1 MGPCV
6 EYWMSQI
13 HGNVNR
19 GYMMKRRSI
28 LQGGGLA
35 LATAAASPW
44 LSNAHA
50 ATPIVVGQTAA
61 LTGPQAGFGT
71 AMRDGIKAALQ
82 QANRAGGIGGRM
94 VSLLSMDDVG
104 DKARTEANVTE
115 LVANRQVVGLT
126 GCTTRPC
133 SEAAALLAATEGI
146 ALVGAFSGTPL
157 LYGDKAATTFT
168 TRASYERELQA
179 IVHHYRQL
187 GAERFGFVH
196 LEDARAT
203 NVPLLESILAREGGK
218 LTVTAGV
225 DRKGPGQNAAAIRTL
240 DANKPEVLIILAN
253 NAPLTGFL
261 REYAPRTL
269 VLPKMVISF
278 VDREKLLAD
287 LGKDAPGVGFSVVV
301 PEYTK
306 EKFTVVRS
314 FLPEARAM
322 NIAVTPV
329 SLEGYITGL
338 ALLEGLRQARN
349 ESRTGLI
356 EGLARVNALDL
367 GYTNI
372 RFSRSERSGSRFVD
386 LSLASRNA
394 GLV

>member
-1 MGPCV
+1 
-6 EYWMSQI
+6 
-13 HGNVNR
+13 
-19 GYMMKRRSI
+19 MKRRSI
-28 LQGGGLA
+28 LQGAGLA
-35 LATAAASPW
+35 FAAASASSW
-44 LSNAHA
+44 VSRAGA
-50 ATPIVVGQTAA
+50 ATPIVIGQTAA

-71 AMRDGIKAALQ
+71 AMRDGIKAALV
-82 QANRAGGIGGRM
+82 QANRGGGIGGRL
-94 VSLLSMDDVG
+94 VSLLSLDDVG
-104 DKARTEANVTE
+104 DKGRTEANVME

-133 SEAAALLAATEGI
+133 SEAAALLAAGEGI
-146 ALVGAFSGTPL
+146 ALIGAFSGTPL
-157 LYGDKAATTFT
+157 LYGAKAATTFT

-240 DANKPEVLIILAN
+240 GENKPEVLIILAN

-269 VLPKMVISF
+269 VQPKMVISF

-306 EKFTVVRS
+306 EKYTVVRN

-322 NIAVTPV
+322 NVAVTPV

-356 EGLARVNALDL
+356 EGMARINALDL

-372 RFSRSERSGSRFVD
+372 RFSRGERGGSRFVD

>member
-1 MGPCV
+1 
-6 EYWMSQI
+6 
-13 HGNVNR
+13 
-19 GYMMKRRSI
+19 MKRRTI
-28 LQGGGLA
+28 LRSGGLA
-35 LATAAASPW
+35 LAAAAASPW
-44 LSNAHA
+44 LSTARA
-50 ATPIVVGQTAA
+50 STPILVGQTAA

-82 QANRAGGIGGRM
+82 AANRIGGVGGRP
-94 VSLLSMDDVG
+94 VHLLSLDDVG
-104 DKARTEANVTE
+104 DKAKTEANIAE
-115 LVANRQVVGLT
+115 LVANRQVVGVT

-133 SEAAALLAATEGI
+133 SEAAALMAASEGI

-187 GAERFGFVH
+187 GTERFGFVH
-196 LEDARAT
+196 LEDAKAT

-225 DRKGPGQNAAAIRTL
+225 DRKGASQNAAAIKTVE
-240 DANKPEVLIILAN
+240 ANKPEVLIILAN

-261 REYAPRTL
+261 REFAPRSL

-287 LGKDAPGVGFSVVV
+287 LGKDAAGVGFSVVV

-306 EKFTVVRS
+306 EKYTVVRS

-349 ESRTGLI
+349 DSRAGLI
-356 EGLARVNALDL
+356 EGMARVSALDL

-372 RFSRSERSGSRFVD
+372 RFSKSERTGSRFVD

>member
-1 MGPCV
+1 MT
-6 EYWMSQI
+6 
-13 HGNVNR
+13 
-19 GYMMKRRSI
+19 RRSI
-28 LQGGGLA
+28 LRGGGLA
-35 LATAAASPW
+35 FAAAAASSW
-44 LSNAHA
+44 LSSNA
-50 ATPIVVGQTAA
+50 ATPIVVGQSAA
-61 LTGPQAGFGT
+61 ITGPQAGFGI

-82 QANRAGGIGGRM
+82 QANRSGGIGGRH
-94 VSLLSMDDVG
+94 VSLVTMDDQG
-104 DKARTEANVTE
+104 DKAKTEANVAE

-133 SEAAALLAATEGI
+133 SEAAALMAATEGI

-157 LYGDKAATTFT
+157 LYGAKAATTFT

-196 LEDARAT
+196 LEDAKAT

-240 DANKPEVLIILAN
+240 ETNKPEVLIILAN

-301 PEYTK
+301 PEYTR

-356 EGLARVNALDL
+356 EGMARVNGLDL

-372 RFSRSERSGSRFVD
+372 RFSKNERGGSRFVD

>member
-1 MGPCV
+1 
-6 EYWMSQI
+6 
-13 HGNVNR
+13 
-19 GYMMKRRSI
+19 MKRRSI
-28 LQGGGLA
+28 LQGAGLA
-35 LATAAASPW
+35 FAAASASSW
-44 LSNAHA
+44 VSRAGA
-50 ATPIVVGQTAA
+50 ATPIVIGQTAA

-71 AMRDGIKAALQ
+71 AMRDGIKAALV
-82 QANRAGGIGGRM
+82 QANRGGGIGGRL
-94 VSLLSMDDVG
+94 VSLLSLDDVG
-104 DKARTEANVTE
+104 DKGRTEANVME

-133 SEAAALLAATEGI
+133 SEAAALLAAGEGI
-146 ALVGAFSGTPL
+146 ALIGAFSGTPL
-157 LYGDKAATTFT
+157 LYGAKAATTFT

-240 DANKPEVLIILAN
+240 GENKPEVLIILAN

-269 VLPKMVISF
+269 VQPKMVISF

-306 EKFTVVRS
+306 EKYTVVRN

-322 NIAVTPV
+322 NIPVSPV

-338 ALLEGLRQARN
+338 ALLEGLRLARTD
-349 ESRTGLI
+349 SRTGLI
-356 EGLARVNALDL
+356 EGMARVSALDL

-372 RFSRSERSGSRFVD
+372 RFTRSERTGSRFVD

>member
-1 MGPCV
+1 
-6 EYWMSQI
+6 
-13 HGNVNR
+13 
-19 GYMMKRRSI
+19 MKRRTI
-28 LQGGGLA
+28 LRSGGLA
-35 LATAAASPW
+35 LAAAAASPW
-44 LSNAHA
+44 LSTARA
-50 ATPIVVGQTAA
+50 STPILVGQTAA

-82 QANRAGGIGGRM
+82 AANRIGGVGGRP
-94 VSLLSMDDVG
+94 VHLLSLDDVG
-104 DKARTEANVTE
+104 DKAKTEANIAE
-115 LVANRQVVGLT
+115 LVANRQVVGVT

-133 SEAAALLAATEGI
+133 SEAAALMAASEGI

-187 GAERFGFVH
+187 GTERFGFVH
-196 LEDARAT
+196 LEDAKAT

-225 DRKGPGQNAAAIRTL
+225 DRKGASQNAAAIKTVE
-240 DANKPEVLIILAN
+240 ANKPEVLIILAN

-278 VDREKLLAD
+278 VDREKLLAE
-287 LGKDAPGVGFSVVV
+287 LGKDAAGVGFSVVV

-306 EKFTVVRS
+306 EKYSVVRS
-314 FLPEARAM
+314 FLPEAKAM

-338 ALLEGLRQARN
+338 ALLEGLRQSRT
-349 ESRTGLI
+349 ESRGGLI
-356 EGLARVNALDL
+356 EGMGRVTGLDL
-367 GYTNI
+367 GYTSI

-386 LSLASRNA
+386 LSLASRSA